1 MTPNDHY
8 SGRTATLTSKRC
20 ILCIYSTNKGTEYFK
35 LGIYSPFSSLQNA
48 VCFIILMYLVPVLFT
63 FYIQGVLKFKKEF
76 RRQKLKGKTAHEAW
90 GVDLGGGE

>member
-1 MTPNDHY
+1 
-8 SGRTATLTSKRC
+8 
-20 ILCIYSTNKGTEYFK
+20 
-35 LGIYSPFSSLQNA
+35 
-48 VCFIILMYLVPVLFT
+48 MYLVPVLFT